1 LASTFFTH
9 DSKSIEE
16 VKAYASFDAV
26 ITMSWGDACP
36 WMSAKRFIDWAIP
49 DPKHM
54 EPAQF
59 NVIRD
64 NIESKVKALTAE
76 LEAE

>member
-1 LASTFFTH
+1 
-9 DSKSIEE
+9 
-16 VKAYASFDAV
+16 
-26 ITMSWGDACP
+26 MSWGDACP